1 MGHLRRV
8 LRALLVG
15 FAAGG
20 ATDITFRKLAE
31 LAAKQLGQPIVVENK
46 PGAGATL
53 APSTMAKTDRP
64 DGYTIAAATAGLLR
78 YPYMQKVD
86 WDPINDFTWI
96 AGLGADLLL
105 LLARIAAAVPGATV
119 DVGAGAVP
127 VLIGLAVIASL
138 WGSYLPAAAA
148 LAPLGDFNVMLPLV
162 VIGAVFVLFLT
173 LIVHIVS
180 LFYWNRLKPF
190 TQRGLI
196 IWGAVIGFLL
206 VLAVGFHFVQQ
217 DQRENWMAEHLDD
230 WRAQAA
236 TDTLRLGAN
245 SNVTLGYSFVSAEDE
260 SSEVPIEDRLAELD
274 AIIDSGALMLRLGA
288 SGDMLFERDEP
299 ALFASTTTEGAEG
312 GEASGEE
319 VDVAARIERQQAYE
333 EQFMQRVVESGVDL
347 VIADSQY
354 TPYLLVKGGEEADIA
369 WDDFRAYHRQRV
381 EHYATLYQPYAY
393 EIVNEPAAYSDYSD
407 LADFESSEQQLELW
421 IEHTQ
426 DLIDLVR
433 EVSPDT
439 LVGVSIAPQT
449 EFDLDY
455 YERVLELDID
465 FVAFRVYQPAQY
477 DLIEETLAER
487 GRPQEHG
494 AELWLAETWYG
505 YCLAP
510 QRSMDLDAEWLE
522 TAVAFA
528 ARYEGSVVLPND
540 FGCFLQPGGT
550 LFATEIDASG
560 RTEVWQTWQRLI
572 EEWAPSE
579 EAARG

>member
-1 MGHLRRV
+1 MTEEIQHRPPDDEPQDSDSFIEAIRDLPKMPSIDDGKRFTPPPPTISRIGAVTQGCGAVALTLIAV
-8 LRALLVG
+8 VMLLTAMLYGFYVWGPAMMLIGGLALLFG
-15 FAAGG
+15 
-20 ATDITFRKLAE
+20 
-31 LAAKQLGQPIVVENK
+31 
-46 PGAGATL
+46 
-53 APSTMAKTDRP
+53 
-64 DGYTIAAATAGLLR
+64 TAGVWRGVRTSLL
-78 YPYMQKVD
+78 VA
-86 WDPINDFTWI
+86 I
-96 AGLGADLLL
+96 
-105 LLARIAAAVPGATV
+105 
-119 DVGAGAVP
+119 P

-148 LAPLGDFNVMLPLV
+148 LAPLGDFNALVPLV
-162 VIGAVFVLFLT
+162 VIGAVFVLFVT
-173 LIVHIVS
+173 LIMHVVS

-217 DQRENWMAEHLDD
+217 NQRENWMAEHLDD
-230 WRAQAA
+230 WSAQAA
-236 TDTLRLGAN
+236 TDTLRLGGN
-245 SNVTLGYSFVSAEDE
+245 SNVTLGYSFVSAEDA
-260 SSEVPIEDRLAELD
+260 SSEVPIDDRLAELD
-274 AIIDSGALMLRLGA
+274 AIIDSGALVLRLGA
-288 SGDMLFERDEP
+288 SGDMLFESEEP
-299 ALFASTTTEGAEG
+299 ELFASATAEPEEAAEDDEAEDTGEG
-312 GEASGEE
+312 
-319 VDVAARIERQQAYE
+319 VDVAARIDEQQAYE
-333 EQFMQRVVESGVDL
+333 EQFMQRVVEAGIDL

-354 TPYLLVKGGEEADIA
+354 TPYLLVKGGEDADIA

-426 DLIDLVR
+426 DLIDLVH

-455 YERVLELDID
+455 YERVLELGID

-550 LFATEIDASG
+550 LFASEIDASG

-572 EEWAPSE
+572 AEWAPSE
-579 EAARG
+579 EADSG